1 MRVLMMLCFALA
13 LAACTSTS
21 GDMAGD
27 GAPPP
32 KVEVPKNDMARPEG
46 VLKELYSSYFTVL
59 NNGGSGQAGNYV
71 DKYFTPELAAKYAA
85 SAGKP
90 EGPVNFDIFINAQ
103 EHRDLTLGTFKRM
116 LENGDHAIYE
126 VHFTNNDDEQKVK
139 IGMVKVGGTWLITDI
154 DYGQGVSLSGL
165 LK

>member
-1 MRVLMMLCFALA
+1 MRVLMILCFALA
-13 LAACTSTS
+13 LAACSSTPQ
-21 GDMAGD
+21 DAAGD
-27 GAPPP
+27 APAP

-71 DKYFTPELAAKYAA
+71 DKYSTPELAAKYVAA
-85 SAGKP
+85 TGKP

-103 EHRDLTLGTFKRM
+103 EHRDLALGTLKRT
-116 LENGDHAIYE
+116 LENPDHAIYE

-139 IGMVKVGGTWLITDI
+139 VGMIKVGGTWLITDI
-154 DYGQGVSLSGL
+154 DYGQGISLSGL